1 MKILNVVFGV
11 TIPCNLVRGCT
22 IFTGNIKARNHFAD
36 VGMDKNAEDGSW
48 GNRM

>member
-11 TIPCNLVRGCT
+11 TIPFSLVRGCT
-22 IFTGNIKARNHFAD
+22 IFTAIMKARNHFAD